1 MPNLAA
7 DEGSLSPRGLI
18 SLLAFFSSVSP
29 PPPPE
34 LFDNGSARDYVLR
47 KRMPEIRLPDSRAL
61 ARWSVANI
69 PGPRQF
75 ERGIRI
81 AGAAGA
87 LLAAAVLLAVPAR
100 PLAAQASPRV
110 ASVDPASGKPNDTV
124 TVSGEMLERSHVS
137 AVFLSDDKDDHKAV
151 VVSQAADKITIKIP
165 EVKPGDYNVSIQS
178 GNAIFIQ
185 PVRFTVQ

>member
-1 MPNLAA
+1 M
-7 DEGSLSPRGLI
+7 
-18 SLLAFFSSVSP
+18 
-29 PPPPE
+29 
-34 LFDNGSARDYVLR
+34 
-47 KRMPEIRLPDSRAL
+47 
-61 ARWSVANI
+61 
-69 PGPRQF
+69 
-75 ERGIRI
+75 
-81 AGAAGA
+81 
-87 LLAAAVLLAVPAR
+87 
-100 PLAAQASPRV
+100 

>member
-1 MPNLAA
+1 
-7 DEGSLSPRGLI
+7 
-18 SLLAFFSSVSP
+18 
-29 PPPPE
+29 
-34 LFDNGSARDYVLR
+34 
-47 KRMPEIRLPDSRAL
+47 
-61 ARWSVANI
+61 
-69 PGPRQF
+69 
-75 ERGIRI
+75 
-81 AGAAGA
+81 
-87 LLAAAVLLAVPAR
+87 
-100 PLAAQASPRV
+100 V